1 MWLLTIIMK
10 AFIIVLKGANT
21 AFLPCYG
28 NNWTQM
34 PNMNVIAAQSLVLDH
49 YYCSSYQEG
58 EIRKVWLG
66 GDFQTPHH
74 LPTNLPSWAETLK
87 NNGWITDFIGADKD
101 TLSLN
106 FSSNF
111 TGKTLLRSYSSTPLS
126 YHQAMIESAS
136 FKKQDQNSL
145 VWIEVPSL
153 LPPWDAGKDF
163 LGPVQEELQDY
174 FLNREEVVEDEEFPA
189 PILNPGED
197 FKPSDD
203 KEYLALA
210 AGCAAA
216 WAAVDDMLG
225 AMVAS
230 IQEKYG
236 EEDFSIIITSD
247 RGSATSQH
255 GVFGT
260 KPEWL
265 YSEFAHL
272 PFLIYQPKSG
282 KGGQRRMGYFQ
293 DVDLAPTLADI
304 CGISFE
310 GYKGK
315 SVMQTKFVE
324 EGGRKFAYTHD
335 SQTGSKVMRT
345 HSRAYFLKP
354 SEHDKSDPLIKYFV
368 LPDDILEINDISK
381 TELAYQEKIGESILL
396 LEKDGLLAQEKIEA
410 LLAN

>member
-1 MWLLTIIMK
+1 MK
-10 AFIIVLKGANT
+10 VFIIVLKGANT

-49 YYCSSYQEG
+49 YYCSSYEEA
-58 EIRKVWLG
+58 EIRRVWLG
-66 GDFQTPHH
+66 GDFQTPDH
-74 LPTNLPSWAETLK
+74 LPNNLPYWTETLK
-87 NNGWITDFIGADKD
+87 NNGWITEFIGNEKD
-101 TLSLN
+101 SASSN

-111 TGKTLLRSYSSTPLS
+111 TIKTHLVPDSSSPLA

-136 FKKQDQNSL
+136 FNKHNQNSL
-145 VWIEVPSL
+145 IWIEVPAL

-163 LGPVQEELQDY
+163 LGPIQEELQDY
-174 FLNREEVVEDEEFPA
+174 FLNREEVAEDEEFPA
-189 PILNPGED
+189 PILDPGED
-197 FKPSDD
+197 FKPIDD
-203 KEYLALA
+203 KAYLALA
-210 AGCAAA
+210 SGCATA

-236 EEDFSIIITSD
+236 GEDFSFIITAD

-265 YSEFAHL
+265 YSEFTQL

-293 DVDLAPTLADI
+293 DVDFAPTLADI
-304 CGISFE
+304 CGIPFNE
-310 GYKGK
+310 YKGK
-315 SVMQTKFVE
+315 SIMQTKFVE
-324 EGGRKFAYTHD
+324 ECGRKFAYTHD
-335 SQTGSKVMRT
+335 SKTGSKVIRT

-354 SEHDKSDPLIKYFV
+354 AELEKADPLIKYFV
-368 LPDDILEINDISK
+368 LPDDIFEVNDISK
-381 TELAYQEKIGESILL
+381 TELGYQEKIAESLLL
-396 LEKDGLLAQEKIEA
+396 LEKEGLLAQRKIEA